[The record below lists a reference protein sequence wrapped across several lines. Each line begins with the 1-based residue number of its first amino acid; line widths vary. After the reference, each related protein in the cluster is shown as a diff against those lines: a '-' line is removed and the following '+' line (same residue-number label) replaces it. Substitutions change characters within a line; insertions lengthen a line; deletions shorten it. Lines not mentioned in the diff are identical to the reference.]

1 MISIGVECL
10 GKGREGRGKIKILN
24 WNSLFKK
31 KCKKSFMESN
41 IEWQKAHVVKTS
53 TELYCADEVP
63 DSKMWRRKIEPWLS
77 AIFQSEHFSLLI
89 GSGLTNAL
97 SSMSKIQSQGMGRLE
112 LQEGPY
118 KDKIKIHAEKSASA
132 MERGEANLED
142 DFRVALELLKGYEI
156 LNDSNFEKLK
166 TELNLKLNGFIKAIL
181 GTERSFKEQ
190 LESKEVEKQGAAI
203 NAFGYLQA
211 FLLSFSSRAASR
223 ERLNLFTTNY
233 DRFLEF
239 GCDEVGVILLD
250 RFKGKLQ
257 PVFRNT
263 RLELDFHYNPPGIRG
278 EPRYVEGVAR
288 ITKLHGSIDWNFKGH
303 GKIIRALLPF
313 GAIENHPDIPKEAI
327 DHVVIYPNSAKD
339 IETAYYPY
347 SELFR
352 DFSTAICRPNSSIVT
367 YGYGFGDSHINRII
381 ADMFTIPSSHLV
393 IIAYSD
399 PGNRIEKFLQDKN
412 KAQFT
417 LLVGSHFGDLEN
429 LVDNYLPKSAID
441 RLTIKMRDLIGRRD
455 MDYQNSKPDSDN
467 SFLNN
472 PSDAH
477 E

>member
-1 MISIGVECL
+1 MENTIDWS
-10 GKGREGRGKIKILN
+10 KHHIL
-24 WNSLFKK
+24 
-31 KCKKSFMESN
+31 
-41 IEWQKAHVVKTS
+41 KTS
-53 TELYCADEVP
+53 TETLSSDETP
-63 DSKMWRRKIEPWLS
+63 MPKNWRPKIEPWLS
-77 AIFQSEHFSLLI
+77 AIFQTEHFSLLV

-97 SSMSKIQSQGMGRLE
+97 AYISKIDAQAMGRLTLTGE
-112 LQEGPY
+112 DY
-118 KDKIKIHAEKSASA
+118 KDKITASANKSASA

-156 LNDSNFEKLK
+156 LEDANQTGLK
-166 TELNLKLNGFIKAIL
+166 TELNSELNKFIKNIL
-181 GTERSFKEQ
+181 STEKAFKDQ
-190 LESKEVEKQGAAI
+190 LSSGDATKQEAAI

-223 ERLNLFTTNY
+223 ERLNVFTTNY
-233 DRFLEF
+233 DRFLEY

-257 PVFRNT
+257 PIFRNT
-263 RLELDFHYNPPGIRG
+263 RLELDYHYNPPGIRG

-313 GAIENHPDIPKEAI
+313 GAHDTHPDIPKDAT

-352 DFSTAICRPNSSIVT
+352 DFSTAICRPNSAVVT

-381 ADMFTIPSSHLV
+381 ADMFTIPSTHLV
-393 IIAYSD
+393 IIAFSD
-399 PGNRIEKFLQDKN
+399 PGNRVQKFLRDKN
-412 KAQFT
+412 KAQYT
-417 LLVGSHFGDLEN
+417 LLLGSHFGDLEQ

-441 RLTIKMRDLIGRRD
+441 RLTIKMKDLIGKRD
-455 MDYQNSKPDSDN
+455 FGAYDSGQSTPSVNSPNPGNDN
-467 SFLNN
+467 DDLPF
-472 PSDAH
+472 
-477 E
+477 